1 MKSIALSMKS
11 IALIV
16 VISAGFFSSAGRA
29 DEPAQ
34 AFLDALRDN
43 GYYDVAIDYLE
54 GLKDSKAVSKEF
66 KDALP
71 FEMAQTLIGST
82 ARMRDLASVESR
94 LDQAQQLL
102 TNYAANNQS
111 LEVSAK
117 TLHYQGNLLYR
128 RSNIYLKQSESDRL
142 TSAEREVLFGKA
154 RENLKGALASYQ
166 KARKQVRRLID
177 PQSEDAIQIDPE
189 DPTTLRRRDQF
200 QATYTQVRVS
210 IPKVTEQLA
219 DTYLENDDEQKKL
232 LVEARDEYEKVW
244 EAYPK
249 FIAGLKSCVY
259 AARCCYKL
267 GENKKAL
274 DLLNEVFI
282 LGDNSVLKPIKLEA
296 FLLAADCWA
305 ASKKYPYK
313 QVIEILEPAVNSL
326 NKVEVRQQEWLRVQL
341 EYSIA
346 KHEKAKE
353 VKAAGG
359 PRATSD
365 SNRVDRAAAKVLRNV
380 ARVASPYRD
389 RAKELLAEWNVNF
402 SEVSEGETGPPG
414 SFDDARQKGKDFV
427 TDLES
432 YVAEASSA
440 KKKVAAAT
448 GVEKVE
454 LEAEY
459 KEATEAALQ
468 QCGEALGMFDLA
480 LQLADE
486 ETLRA
491 DINNVRYLQCYC
503 YFATERYIES
513 ALIGEFLLKKYPNV
527 DGTRSAMTLLI
538 QSYSILL
545 DKAAESDKEFERSRL
560 NAACDAV
567 LRRWPGSMEA
577 GVAAS
582 TMTRL
587 ALNDKDFDSAREY
600 FNQIPKD
607 AVYQPIMSI
616 KLGQRLWFDYKA
628 KAREAGA
635 DPQQL
640 KVLMEEATQLMAS
653 GVNQTMFD
661 ELNYEVALGALL
673 LVDARLKSG
682 EVDKAIERLES
693 KEIAPLDLLKQQ
705 HPAITGTET
714 GEIYRRE
721 VYKTAIK
728 AYLAAM
734 KESDDQQQ
742 WIDKSRGIIDA
753 MKADIKGSNDP
764 NDAARVAA
772 IYQLIAI
779 QLKEQFQLLK
789 EPEKKQKFADSLSG
803 FLSGI
808 QSESNDSKTILWAG
822 STLLSVADSLAKSGL
837 EDSSK
842 AMAKEAQVA
851 LTRAEK
857 MGFAGDPKE
866 AVMVAELKRQ
876 RALASR
882 RSGNFE
888 SAMNEFLEIL
898 KASPNSL
905 NVQIDSAETLQMW
918 AKVGKNQK
926 RYIEAVKGRDPYKNP
941 KTKRTQKR
949 VWGWEKIA
957 LATRS
962 NEKFR
967 STFYN
972 ALYHVVECRLEYG
985 ILAGNQAAIKAA
997 GSEIA
1002 KERKRDETFSGSELW
1017 KQKFSELEAR
1027 VQQNLN

>member
-1 MKSIALSMKS
+1 VKSIALTVKS

-16 VISAGFFSSAGRA
+16 VIVMGFFSSAVRA

-43 GYYDVAIDYLE
+43 NYYDVAIDYLE
-54 GLKDSKAVSKEF
+54 GLKNSNSISKEF
-66 KDALP
+66 KDGLP

-142 TSAEREVLFGKA
+142 TVAEREVLFGKA
-154 RENLKGALASYQ
+154 RENLKGALTSYQ
-166 KARKQVRRLID
+166 KAKKQVRRLID
-177 PQSEDAIQIDPE
+177 PQSDDSIQIDPE
-189 DPTTLRRRDQF
+189 DPSTLRRRDQF

-219 DTYLENDDEQKKL
+219 DTYLESDDEQKKL
-232 LVEARDEYEKVW
+232 LTEARDEYEKVW

-259 AARCCYKL
+259 AARCSHKL

-274 DLLNEVFI
+274 DLLSEVFI
-282 LGDNSVLKPIKLEA
+282 LGDNSILKPIKLES
-296 FLLAADCWA
+296 FLLASDCWA

-313 QVIEILEPAVNSL
+313 QVIEVLEPAVNSL
-326 NKVEVRQQEWLRVQL
+326 NKVEVRQADWLRVQL

-346 KHEKAKE
+346 KHKKAEE

-365 SNRVDRAAAKVLRNV
+365 SNRIDRAAAKVLRNV

-389 RAKELLAEWNVNF
+389 RAKQLLSEWNVNF
-402 SEVSEGETGPPG
+402 SEVAEGDAKPPG

-432 YVAEASSA
+432 AVGEASLA
-440 KKKVAAAT
+440 RKQAAAAK

-454 LEAEY
+454 LDAKY
-459 KEATEAALQ
+459 KEAAEAALQ
-468 QCGEALGMFDLA
+468 QSGEALGMFDLA
-480 LQLADE
+480 LQLAE
-486 ETLRA
+486 KSTLRA

-503 YFATERYIES
+503 YFATQRYIES
-513 ALIGEFLLKKYPNV
+513 SLIGEFLLKKYPNV

-538 QSYSILL
+538 QSYSIML
-545 DKAAESDKEFERSRL
+545 DRALENDKEFERSRL
-560 NAACDAV
+560 NTACDAV
-567 LRRWPGSMEA
+567 LRRWPGTTEA

-587 ALNDKDFDSAREY
+587 ALNDKDFDSARKY
-600 FNQIPKD
+600 FSQIPKD
-607 AVYQPIMSI
+607 AVYQPIMSV

-628 KAREAGA
+628 KARVAGA
-635 DPQQL
+635 DPKQL
-640 KVLMEEATQLMAS
+640 KPLMDEATQLMAD
-653 GVNQTMFD
+653 GVNQTLFD

-682 EVDKAIERLES
+682 EVDKAIARLES

-705 HPAITGTET
+705 HPVITGTET

-734 KESDDQQQ
+734 KGADDQQQ
-742 WIDKSRGIIDA
+742 WIEKSRGVIDA

-764 NDAARVAA
+764 KDAARVAS

-779 QLKEQFQLLK
+779 QLKEQFQLLD
-789 EPEKKQKFADSLSG
+789 EPEKKQKFANSLSG

-808 QSESNDSKTILWAG
+808 QSESNDAKTILWAG

-837 EDSSK
+837 DDSSK
-842 AMAKEAQVA
+842 EMAKAAQVA
-851 LTRAEK
+851 LTRAQE

-866 AVMVAELKRQ
+866 SVMVAELKRQ

-898 KASPNSL
+898 KGSPNSL
-905 NVQIDSAETLQMW
+905 NVQIDSADTLQMW

-926 RYIEAVKGRDPYKNP
+926 RYIEAVKGRDSYKDP

-985 ILAGNQAAIKAA
+985 ILAGNQSAIKAA

-1002 KERKRDETFSGSELW
+1002 KEKKRDATFSGSELW

-1027 VQQNLN
+1027 VQQNIN

>member
-1 MKSIALSMKS
+1 MKSIALIVKS

-16 VISAGFFSSAGRA
+16 VIVMGFFSSMVRA

-43 GYYDVAIDYLE
+43 NYYDVAIDYLE
-54 GLKDSKAVSKEF
+54 GLKNSNSISKEF
-66 KDALP
+66 KAGLP

-94 LDQAQQLL
+94 LDKAQQLL
-102 TNYAANNQS
+102 TSYAANNQS

-142 TSAEREVLFGKA
+142 TVAEREVLFGKA

-166 KARKQVRRLID
+166 KAKEQVRRLID
-177 PQSEDAIQIDPE
+177 PQSEEAIQIDPE
-189 DPTTLRRRDQF
+189 DPSTLRRRDQF

-219 DTYLENDDEQKKL
+219 DTYPESDAEQKRL
-232 LVEARDEYEKVW
+232 LIEARDEYEKVW

-259 AARCCYKL
+259 AARCSHKL

-274 DLLNEVFI
+274 DLLSEVFI
-282 LGDNSVLKPIKLEA
+282 LGDNSVLKPIKLES

-326 NKVEVRQQEWLRVQL
+326 NKVEVRQAQWLRVQL

-346 KHEKAKE
+346 KHKKAEE
-353 VKAAGG
+353 VKDAGG

-365 SNRVDRAAAKVLRNV
+365 SNRIDRAAAKVLRNV
-380 ARVASPYRD
+380 ARVSSPYRD
-389 RAKELLAEWNVNF
+389 RAKQLLSEWNVNF
-402 SEVSEGETGPPG
+402 SEVTEGDAGPPG

-432 YVAEASSA
+432 AVGEASLIRKQAAGA
-440 KKKVAAAT
+440 K

-454 LEAEY
+454 LDAKS
-459 KEATEAALQ
+459 KEAAEVALQ
-468 QCGEALGMFDLA
+468 QRDEALKMFDLA
-480 LQLADE
+480 LQLAE
-486 ETLRA
+486 KSTLRA

-513 ALIGEFLLKKYPNV
+513 SLIGEFLLKKYPNV

-545 DKAAESDKEFERSRL
+545 DRALENDKEFERSRL

-567 LRRWPGSMEA
+567 LRRWPGTTEA

-587 ALNDKDFDSAREY
+587 ALNDKDFDSAREF

-607 AVYQPIMSI
+607 ASYRPIMSV

-628 KAREAGA
+628 KARAAGA
-635 DPQQL
+635 DPKQL
-640 KVLMEEATQLMAS
+640 MPLVDEATQLMAA
-653 GVNQTMFD
+653 GVNQTRFD
-661 ELNYEVALGALL
+661 DLNYEVALGALL

-682 EVDKAIERLES
+682 EVDKAIDRLES
-693 KEIAPLDLLKQQ
+693 KEIAPLDLLKQK
-705 HPAITGTET
+705 HPVITGTAT

-734 KESDDQQQ
+734 KGAEDQQQ
-742 WIDKSRGIIDA
+742 WIDKSRGVIDE
-753 MKADIKGSNDP
+753 MKADVQKSNDP
-764 NDAARVAA
+764 KDAARVAS
-772 IYQLIAI
+772 IYQLIAM
-779 QLKEQFQLLK
+779 QLKEQFQLL
-789 EPEKKQKFADSLSG
+789 EAPEKKQKFANSLSG

-808 QSESNDSKTILWAG
+808 QSESNDAKTILWAG

-837 EDSSK
+837 DEP
-842 AMAKEAQVA
+842 AREMAKEAQVA
-851 LTRAEK
+851 LTRAQD

-866 AVMVAELKRQ
+866 SAMVAELKRQ

-882 RSGNFE
+882 RSGNYE
-888 SAMNEFLEIL
+888 AAMNEFLEIL
-898 KASPNSL
+898 KESPSSL
-905 NVQIDSAETLQMW
+905 GVQIDSAETLQMW

-949 VWGWEKIA
+949 VWGWERIA

-967 STFYN
+967 NTFYN
-972 ALYHVVECRLEYG
+972 ALYHVVECRFEYG
-985 ILAGNQAAIKAA
+985 VLADNPSAIKAA
-997 GSEIA
+997 GSEIE
-1002 KERKRDETFSGSELW
+1002 KERKRDATFSGNEMW

-1027 VQQNLN
+1027 VQQKID

>member
-1 MKSIALSMKS
+1 MI
-11 IALIV
+11 
-16 VISAGFFSSAGRA
+16 FC
-29 DEPAQ
+29 
-34 AFLDALRDN
+34 
-43 GYYDVAIDYLE
+43 
-54 GLKDSKAVSKEF
+54 
-66 KDALP
+66 
-71 FEMAQTLIGST
+71 
-82 ARMRDLASVESR
+82 
-94 LDQAQQLL
+94 
-102 TNYAANNQS
+102 
-111 LEVSAK
+111 
-117 TLHYQGNLLYR
+117 
-128 RSNIYLKQSESDRL
+128 
-142 TSAEREVLFGKA
+142 
-154 RENLKGALASYQ
+154 
-166 KARKQVRRLID
+166 
-177 PQSEDAIQIDPE
+177 DPE
-189 DPTTLRRRDQF
+189 DPSTLRRRDQF

-219 DTYLENDDEQKKL
+219 DTYPESDDEQTKL
-232 LVEARDEYEKVW
+232 LTEARDEYEKVW

-249 FIAGLKSCVY
+249 YIAGLKSCVY
-259 AARCCYKL
+259 AARCSHKL

-274 DLLNEVFI
+274 ELLSEVFI
-282 LGDNSVLKPIKLEA
+282 LGDNSVLKPIKLES
-296 FLLAADCWA
+296 FLLASDCWA
-305 ASKKYPYK
+305 ASKQYPYK
-313 QVIEILEPAVNSL
+313 QVIEVLEPAVTSL
-326 NKVEVRQQEWLRVQL
+326 NKVEVRQPDWLRVQL

-346 KHEKAKE
+346 KHKKAEE

-365 SNRVDRAAAKVLRNV
+365 SNRIDRAAAKVLRNV

-389 RAKELLAEWNVNF
+389 RAKKLLSEWNVNF
-402 SEVSEGETGPPG
+402 SEVAEGEAGPPG

-432 YVAEASSA
+432 AVGEASLA
-440 KKKVAAAT
+440 RKQAAVAQ

-454 LEAEY
+454 LDAKYQEA
-459 KEATEAALQ
+459 AEAALQ
-468 QCGEALGMFDLA
+468 QSVEALGMFDLA
-480 LQLADE
+480 LQLAE
-486 ETLRA
+486 KSTLRA

-503 YFATERYIES
+503 YFATQRYIES
-513 ALIGEFLLKKYPNV
+513 SLIAEFLLKKYPNV

-538 QSYSILL
+538 QSYSIML
-545 DKAAESDKEFERSRL
+545 DQALEDDKEFERSRL
-560 NAACDAV
+560 NTACDAV
-567 LRRWPGSMEA
+567 LRRWPGTTEA

-587 ALNDKDFDSAREY
+587 ALNDKDFDNARKY

-607 AVYQPIMSI
+607 AVYQPIMSV

-628 KAREAGA
+628 KARATGA
-635 DPQQL
+635 DPKQL
-640 KVLMEEATQLMAS
+640 KLLMDEATQLMAN
-653 GVNQTMFD
+653 GVNKTLFD

-682 EVDKAIERLES
+682 EVVKAIDRLES

-705 HPAITGTET
+705 HPVITGTET

-734 KESDDQQQ
+734 KGADDQQQ

-764 NDAARVAA
+764 NDAARVAS

-779 QLKEQFQLLK
+779 QLKEQFQLLE
-789 EPEKKQKFADSLSG
+789 EPEKKQKFANSLSG

-808 QSESNDSKTILWAG
+808 QSESNDAKTILWAG

-837 EDSSK
+837 DDSSK
-842 AMAKEAQVA
+842 EMAKSAQIA
-851 LTRAEK
+851 LTRAEE

-866 AVMVAELKRQ
+866 SVMVAELKRQ

-898 KASPNSL
+898 KGSPNSL
-905 NVQIDSAETLQMW
+905 NVQIDSADTLQMW

-926 RYIEAVKGRDPYKNP
+926 RYIEAVKGRDSYKNP

-949 VWGWEKIA
+949 IWGWEKIA

-997 GSEIA
+997 ASEIA
-1002 KERKRDETFSGSELW
+1002 KERKRDATFSGSELW

-1027 VQQNLN
+1027 VQQNIN

>member
-1 MKSIALSMKS
+1 MKRIALPVKS

-16 VISAGFFSSAGRA
+16 VIVTGFFSSVGRA

-43 GYYDVAIDYLE
+43 NYYDVAIDYLE
-54 GLKDSKAVSKEF
+54 GLKNSKAISKEF

-94 LDQAQQLL
+94 LDQAQELL

-154 RENLKGALASYQ
+154 RQNLKGALASYQ

-177 PQSEDAIQIDPE
+177 PQSDDAIQIDPE
-189 DPTTLRRRDQF
+189 DPSTLRRRDQF

-219 DTYLENDDEQKKL
+219 DTYLENNDEQKKL
-232 LVEARDEYEKVW
+232 LAEARDEYEKVW

-259 AARCCYKL
+259 AARCSYKL
-267 GENKKAL
+267 GDNKKAL
-274 DLLNEVFI
+274 DLLNEVFL
-282 LGDNSVLKPIKLEA
+282 LGDNSILKPIKLESY
-296 FLLAADCWA
+296 LLASDCWA

-326 NKVEVRQQEWLRVQL
+326 NKVEVRQADWLRVQL

-389 RAKELLAEWNVNF
+389 RAKELLAEWNVDF
-402 SEVSEGETGPPG
+402 SEVAEGEAGPPE

-432 YVAEASSA
+432 VVGEASLA
-440 KKKVAAAT
+440 KKKAAAAQ
-448 GVEKVE
+448 GIEKVE
-454 LEAEY
+454 LDAEY
-459 KEATEAALQ
+459 KEAAEAALRQ
-468 QCGEALGMFDLA
+468 SGEALGMFDLA
-480 LQLADE
+480 LQLAE
-486 ETLRA
+486 KSTLRA

-527 DGTRSAMTLLI
+527 EGTRSAMTLLI

-545 DKAAESDKEFERSRL
+545 DKALESDKDFERSRL

-567 LRRWPGSMEA
+567 LRRWPGTTEA

-587 ALNDKDFDSAREY
+587 ALNDKDFDNARKY
-600 FNQIPKD
+600 FSQIPKD
-607 AVYQPIMSI
+607 AVYQPIMSV

-628 KAREAGA
+628 KARATGA
-635 DPQQL
+635 DLKQLRPQ
-640 KVLMEEATQLMAS
+640 MDEATQLMAD
-653 GVNQTMFD
+653 GVNKTLFD

-673 LVDARLKSG
+673 LVDARLKLG
-682 EVDKAIERLES
+682 EVEQAIDRLES

-705 HPAITGTET
+705 HPAVTGTAT

-728 AYLAAM
+728 VYLAAM
-734 KESDDQQQ
+734 KGADDQQQ
-742 WIDKSRGIIDA
+742 WIDKSRGVIDA
-753 MKADIKGSNDP
+753 MKADIKDSNDP
-764 NDAARVAA
+764 NDAARVAS

-779 QLKEQFQLLK
+779 QLKEQFQLLE
-789 EPEKKQKFADSLSG
+789 EPEKKRKFANSLSG

-808 QSESNDSKTILWAG
+808 QSESNDAKTILWAG

-837 EDSSK
+837 DDSSK
-842 AMAKEAQVA
+842 EMAKEAQVA
-851 LTRAEK
+851 LTRAQT

-898 KASPNSL
+898 KESPNSL
-905 NVQIDSAETLQMW
+905 NVQINSAETLQMW

-949 VWGWEKIA
+949 IWGWEKIA

-985 ILAGNQAAIKAA
+985 ILAGNQSAIKAA

-1002 KERKRDETFSGSELW
+1002 KERKRDATFSGSEMW
-1017 KQKFSELEAR
+1017 KQKFSELETR
-1027 VQQNLN
+1027 VQQNIN

>member
-1 MKSIALSMKS
+1 MKRIALPVKS

-16 VISAGFFSSAGRA
+16 VIVTGFFSSAGRA

-34 AFLDALRDN
+34 AFLNALRDN
-43 GYYDVAIDYLE
+43 NYYDVAIDYLE
-54 GLKDSKAVSKEF
+54 GLKNSNAISKEF

-219 DTYLENDDEQKKL
+219 DTYLESDDEQKKL
-232 LVEARDEYEKVW
+232 LAEARDEYEKVW

-259 AARCCYKL
+259 AARCSHKL

-274 DLLNEVFI
+274 ELLSEVFI
-282 LGDNSVLKPIKLEA
+282 LGDNSVLKPIKLES
-296 FLLAADCWA
+296 FLLASDCWA

-326 NKVEVRQQEWLRVQL
+326 NKVEVRQQDWLRVQL

-346 KHEKAKE
+346 KHKKAEE

-365 SNRVDRAAAKVLRNV
+365 SNRIDRAAAKVLRNV

-402 SEVSEGETGPPG
+402 SEVAEGEAGPPG

-432 YVAEASSA
+432 FVGEASSA
-440 KKKVAAAT
+440 RKKAAAAE
-448 GVEKVE
+448 GIAKVE
-454 LEAEY
+454 LEAKY
-459 KEATEAALQ
+459 KEAAEAALQ
-468 QCGEALGMFDLA
+468 QSAEALGMFDLA
-480 LQLADE
+480 LQLSDKS
-486 ETLRA
+486 TLRA

-545 DKAAESDKEFERSRL
+545 DRAAESDKEFERSRL

-567 LRRWPGSMEA
+567 LRRWPGTTEA

-587 ALNDKDFDSAREY
+587 ALNDKNFDIARKY
-600 FNQIPKD
+600 FSQIPKD

-628 KAREAGA
+628 RARVAGA

-640 KVLMEEATQLMAS
+640 KLLMDEATLLMAD
-653 GVNQTMFD
+653 GVNQTLFD

-682 EVDKAIERLES
+682 EVNKAIDRLES

-705 HPAITGTET
+705 HPSITGTET

-734 KESDDQQQ
+734 KEADDQQQ

-764 NDAARVAA
+764 KDAARVAA

-789 EPEKKQKFADSLSG
+789 EPEKKLKFANSLSG

-822 STLLSVADSLAKSGL
+822 STLLSVADSLAQSGL
-837 EDSSK
+837 DDSSK

-851 LTRAEK
+851 LTRAQE

-949 VWGWEKIA
+949 IWGWEKLA

-985 ILAGNQAAIKAA
+985 ILAGNQSAIKAA

-1002 KERKRDETFSGSELW
+1002 KEKKRDPTFSGNEMW

-1027 VQQNLN
+1027 VQQNIN